1 MSVTVDWSPLPVIE
15 KKSVLLPKPRQ
26 AGARRLVVVSNR
38 LPAERGKSS
47 TGGLAV
53 AVQAALEQSGGIWF
67 GWSGHVGD
75 AAAPPHIV
83 DAGRLSYATVDLT
96 RQDYEEYY
104 NGYANRVLWPLFHFR
119 SGLVEFR
126 RPDLAGYLRVNRQFA
141 ASLAPLLLSGD
152 LVWVHD
158 YHLMP
163 LGRELRRLGIDQPI
177 GFFLHTPFP
186 PVELLRVLPNHR
198 DLMEAMCEY
207 D

>member
-1 MSVTVDWSPLPVIE
+1 MPVTLDLSPLPVVEE
-15 KKSVLLPKPRQ
+15 KSSAVLPKPRQ
-26 AGARRLVVVSNR
+26 TASRRLVVASNR

-75 AAAPPHIV
+75 AAPPNIV
-83 DAGRLSYATVDLT
+83 DSGRLSYATVDLT

-119 SGLVEFR
+119 AGLVEFR

-141 ASLAPLLLSGD
+141 AGLAPLLLPRD
-152 LVWVHD
+152 LIWVHD

-163 LGRELRRLGIDQPI
+163 LAQELRKRGHENQI
-177 GFFLHTPFP
+177 GFFLHIPCP
-186 PVELLRVLPNHR
+186 PPDILLTLPRHGETLGVLS
-198 DLMEAMCEY
+198 C
-207 D
+207 